1 MQRIYLDNN
10 ATTAIDPVVA
20 RQLASCYQSWYMNPA
35 SQHSDGRRA
44 KQVIEDARE
53 DVCRSLGASLEHGEV
68 DQLVFTSG
76 ATEANNAA
84 ILGLAGPGG
93 HLMLSRIE
101 HPSVVEPA
109 RILQSHGHEIDWIPV
124 TPGGVIDLSFVA
136 DRIRDDTKLV
146 AVMLGNHETGVIQPV
161 RQVADICRERSVSVH
176 CDAAQAVGKIAVH
189 FRDLGVTSL
198 SVAAHKFHGPRGI
211 GALLV
216 RHGTTLA
223 PLLAGGPQQRGIRP
237 GTESVCLA
245 LAMATAMSR
254 RCQQGGDI
262 RLRQTRDLFE
272 KTMVEQV
279 PSAIIIGADVMRL
292 PQTSCIA
299 FPPLD
304 RQATA
309 MALDLAGI
317 ACSTGSACA
326 SGSSDPSPVLLEMG
340 LEDRL
345 IQSAVRFSFSTTDG
359 TRCATQAAQRISSV
373 INGLRPGKQA

>member
-44 KQVIEDARE
+44 KQVIEDARD
-53 DVCRSLGASLEHGEV
+53 DVCRSLGASLEHGEA
-68 DQLVFTSG
+68 DTLVFTSG
-76 ATEANNAA
+76 ATEGNNAA
-84 ILGLAGPGG
+84 ILGLAGSSG
-93 HLMLSRIE
+93 HVMLSRIE

-109 RILQSHGHEIDWIPV
+109 RILQSRGLEIDWIPV
-124 TPGGVIDLSFVA
+124 TPNGVIDLTFVA
-136 DRIRDDTKLV
+136 DRIRDDTRLV

-161 RQVADICRERSVSVH
+161 RQVVDICQDKGVPVH
-176 CDAAQAVGKIAVH
+176 CDAAQAAGKITVH
-189 FRDLGVTSL
+189 FRGLGVTSL

-216 RHGTTLA
+216 RHGTAMA
-223 PLLAGGPQQRGIRP
+223 PLLTGGPQQRGIRP
-237 GTESVCLA
+237 GTEPVCLA
-245 LAMATAMSR
+245 LAMATALSR
-254 RCQQGGDI
+254 QCPQEGGNI
-262 RLRQTRDLFE
+262 LRQVRDLFE
-272 KTMVEQV
+272 RLVVEQV
-279 PSAIIIGADVMRL
+279 ASAIIVGAEVTRL

-304 RQATA
+304 RQAA
-309 MALDLAGI
+309 VMALDLAGI

-340 LEDRL
+340 LEERL
-345 IQSAVRFSFSTTDG
+345 VQSAVRFSFSTTDG
-359 TRCATQAAQRISSV
+359 TPHATQAAQRISSV
-373 INGLRPGKQA
+373 INSLRREKQA

>member
-20 RQLASCYQSWYMNPA
+20 RQLTSCYQSWYMNPA

-44 KQVIEDARE
+44 KQVMEDARD
-53 DVCRSLGASLEHGEV
+53 DVCRSLGASLEHGEA
-68 DQLVFTSG
+68 DTLVFTSG

-84 ILGLAGPGG
+84 ILGLAGSSG
-93 HLMLSRIE
+93 HVMLSRIE

-109 RILQSHGHEIDWIPV
+109 RILQSRGLEIDWIPV
-124 TPGGVIDLSFVA
+124 TPGGAIDPSFVA
-136 DRIRDDTKLV
+136 DRIRGDTRLV
-146 AVMLGNHETGVIQPV
+146 SVMLGNHETGVIQPV
-161 RQVADICRERSVSVH
+161 RQVADICQDRGVPVH

-198 SVAAHKFHGPRGI
+198 SVAAHKFHGPPGI

-223 PLLAGGPQQRGIRP
+223 PLLTGGPQQRGIRP
-237 GTESVCLA
+237 GTEPVCLA
-245 LAMATAMSR
+245 LAMATALSR
-254 RCQQGGDI
+254 QCQQEGENT
-262 RLRQTRDLFE
+262 LRQVRDLFE
-272 KTMVEQV
+272 RLIVEQV
-279 PSAIIIGADVMRL
+279 ASAIIVGTGMTRL

-299 FPPLD
+299 FPSLD

-345 IQSAVRFSFSTTDG
+345 VQSAVRFSFSTSDRTPH
-359 TRCATQAAQRISSV
+359 ATQAAQRISSV
-373 INGLRPGKQA
+373 INSLRHEKQA